1 MRAQKGYASDM
12 LRQALLVLLAVP
24 LAAAPNFSGSWM
36 LNLAKSQYG
45 QFPAPE
51 VMVRQIQHQ
60 DPALSMSTYQKGAQ
74 GEVTT
79 ELKYSTDGKPS
90 VNGENKGSAHWE
102 NDKLVIDAGRDYQG
116 TQLTQREEWTLSA
129 DGKTLTIATRVKL
142 PNGEFDVKQV
152 FEKAPAPSPGPGRA
166 NF

>member
-1 MRAQKGYASDM
+1 M
-12 LRQALLVLLAVP
+12 ALP

-36 LNLAKSQYG
+36 LNMSKSQYG

-51 VMVRQIQHQ
+51 VMLRTVQMTGSQ
-60 DPALSMSTYQKGAQ
+60 LTMSTYQKGAQ

-90 VNGENKGSAHWE
+90 VNGANTGTASWYGET
-102 NDKLVIDAGRDYQG
+102 LVIESSREAQG
-116 TQLTQREEWTLSA
+116 ARLTQRDSWTLSA
-129 DGKTLTIATRVKL
+129 DGKTLTVTTKVKL

-152 FEKAPAPSPGPGRA
+152 FEKTPGR
-166 NF
+166 